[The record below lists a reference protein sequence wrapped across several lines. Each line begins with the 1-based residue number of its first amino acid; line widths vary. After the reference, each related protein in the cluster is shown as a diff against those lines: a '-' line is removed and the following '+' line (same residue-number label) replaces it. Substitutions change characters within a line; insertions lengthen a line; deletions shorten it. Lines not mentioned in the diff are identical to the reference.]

1 MECSTAMSDPIEPLK
16 GAFRFKRF
24 TIRQQRSAM
33 KVGTDG
39 VLLGA
44 WAGVRPSDRRI
55 LDIGTGTG
63 LIAVMLAQR
72 TTEARITGVDIDDVT
87 EARENGDASPW
98 GDRLQFVQQPIQ
110 QFRPAE
116 RYDLIVSNPPFYV
129 DSLTCPDRGRTTA
142 RHTVHLAYGELLD
155 AVVRLLAPGGRFAVV
170 LPAPEGERFRRL
182 AAANLRLQ
190 RLTTVRTTPRRPVKR
205 VLMEFSL
212 IPAPDS
218 APISTPNPAVV
229 SAPDGILASVSP
241 AASADPKSIPADP
254 ASVPAGSASVSAD
267 LAFIPAG
274 PASGPSAAA
283 TDPYPLIDEL
293 TIGTGA
299 HESYTPEYRALTRDF
314 YLKF

>member
-1 MECSTAMSDPIEPLK
+1 MECSTAMSDPIESLK

-72 TTEARITGVDIDDVT
+72 TTEARITGVDIDDVA

-129 DSLTCPDRGRTTA
+129 DSLTSPDRGRTTA
-142 RHTVHLAYGELLD
+142 RHTVHLAYGELLE

-212 IPAPDS
+212 IS
-218 APISTPNPAVV
+218 APATDVPGIPVFATVPGTVPAT
-229 SAPDGILASVSP
+229 SAAGP
-241 AASADPKSIPADP
+241 ASASI
-254 ASVPAGSASVSAD
+254 PAGSAST
-267 LAFIPAG
+267 L
-274 PASGPSAAA
+274 SAAA